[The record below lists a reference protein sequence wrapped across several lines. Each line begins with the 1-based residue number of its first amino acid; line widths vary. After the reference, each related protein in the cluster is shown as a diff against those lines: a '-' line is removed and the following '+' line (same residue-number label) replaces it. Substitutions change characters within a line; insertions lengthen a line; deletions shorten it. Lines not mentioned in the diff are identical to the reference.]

1 MRFAKTISV
10 SLPAQL
16 AREADRVARLERRSR
31 SELFRE
37 AIRRYIDARE
47 ERAFR
52 KKVQL
57 AASSLGVRTEDDVE
71 RIIDELRT

>member
-1 MRFAKTISV
+1 MKSAKTISI
-10 SLPAQL
+10 SLPQQL
-16 AREADRVARLERRSR
+16 AREADKVARLERRSR

-37 AIRRYIDARE
+37 AIRRYMAARE

-52 KKVQL
+52 KKVEL

-71 RIIDELRT
+71 RIVDEMRT